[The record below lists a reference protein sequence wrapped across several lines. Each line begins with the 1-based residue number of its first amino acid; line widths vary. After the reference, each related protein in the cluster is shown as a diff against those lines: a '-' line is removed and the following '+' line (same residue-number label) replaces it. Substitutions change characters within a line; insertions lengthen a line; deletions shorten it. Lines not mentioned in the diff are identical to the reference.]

1 MEEKLIYY
9 FSKKRCEGNAE
20 MKNLLG
26 GKGANL
32 AEMCNVGIPVPP
44 GFTISTAAC
53 KVYYQDSGS
62 SVIPVESHV
71 IPVKPSV
78 IQVADYSD
86 PEKNVDS
93 SVTRWNDICGEIK
106 KHMTMLENDIGC
118 KFGDSSN
125 PLLVSIRSGSVNS
138 MPGMLDTILNVGLND
153 ETVTQLAKKSGERFA
168 YDSYCRFIA
177 MYSNVVLQL
186 SHNLFQSVIDNEQRK
201 NGVQSLA
208 ELDVD
213 TLKRIV
219 NDFKK
224 IVHEKTE
231 RHFPQNV
238 EEQLLSSVNAV
249 FASWKNDR
257 AISYRRIHN
266 ISEDLG
272 TAVNIQSM
280 VFGNLNDNSAT
291 GVIFTRNPSTG
302 EKKCF
307 GEFLVN
313 AQGEDV
319 VSGVYTPMQID
330 GDQKNTM
337 EKLMPSVY
345 RELCEVCEKLE
356 GHYKDMQDIE
366 FTVQDGKLWIL
377 QTRSGKRTAEA
388 AIRIVVDMVNDGTIT
403 KEEGILRIDPKTF
416 DHLLHP
422 ILDIKG
428 DQKIIG
434 KGLPASPGVASG
446 YVVFSASD
454 AEKSAEQGEK
464 VILVRSETSPEDI
477 NGMNAANGI
486 VTARG
491 GMTSHAAVVTRGM
504 GKPCICSVS
513 GLSIDKNGT
522 FFLLGETKVNKGD
535 PITINGSTG
544 EVMLGIL
551 PTVLPQL
558 SNEFKTV
565 MNWIDGI
572 KTIKV
577 RANADTP
584 KDAKIA
590 KEFGAEGIG
599 LCRTEHMF
607 FASDRIEFIQKLIIA
622 DDENERASALNR
634 LEEMQKSDFKEIFS
648 IMEGR
653 EVTIRLLDPPLHE
666 FLPNN
671 QSTIEKIAKSLNK
684 SVESVES
691 KIAQLSEKNPM
702 LGHRGCRLA
711 ISHPEIYSMQIRAIL
726 SAAEEL
732 KKEKNVKIKPE
743 IMIPFIMNEKE
754 FVLICELAKKEASV
768 ILQMQI
774 PTSHAGMAPDM
785 GYADKTYS
793 IGTMIELPR
802 AALIADKLAKY
813 AEFFSFGTN
822 DLTQT
827 TMGLS
832 RDDSV
837 NFLDSYKANNIFEND
852 PFEALDTEGVGELIK
867 IAIERGKKTR
877 KEIKLGIC
885 GEHGADPESIKF
897 FIESGLDYVSCSPYR
912 VPIAKLVAAQSS
924 IKLKKH

>member
-1 MEEKLIYY
+1 
-9 FSKKRCEGNAE
+9 
-20 MKNLLG
+20 
-26 GKGANL
+26 
-32 AEMCNVGIPVPP
+32 MCNVGIPVPP
-44 GFTISTAAC
+44 GFTISTSAC
-53 KVYYQDSGS
+53 KVYYQDNRS
-62 SVIPVESHV
+62 
-71 IPVKPSV
+71 SV

-86 PEKNVDS
+86 PEKNV
-93 SVTRWNDICGEIK
+93 VTHWNDICSGIK
-106 KHMTMLENDIGC
+106 NYMAMLE
-118 KFGDSSN
+118 KFGDLNN
-125 PLLVSIRSGSVNS
+125 PLLVSIRSGSVSS

-153 ETVTQLAKKSGERFA
+153 ETVVGLDKKSGERFA
-168 YDSYCRFIA
+168 YDSYCRFIM

-186 SHNLFQSVIDNEQRK
+186 DHHLFQDVVDNEQQK
-201 NGVQSLA
+201 SGAKSLA
-208 ELDVD
+208 DLDVD
-213 TLKRIV
+213 VLKRIV

-224 IVHEKTE
+224 IVYEKTE
-231 RHFPQNV
+231 KHFPQNV
-238 EEQLLSSVNAV
+238 EEQLLNSVNAV

-257 AISYRRIHN
+257 AVSYRRIHN
-266 ISEDLG
+266 IPENLG
-272 TAVNIQSM
+272 TAVNVQAM

-302 EKKCF
+302 EKNT
-307 GEFLVN
+307 L
-313 AQGEDV
+313 GEDV
-319 VSGVYTPMQID
+319 VSGVYTPMPID
-330 GDQKNTM
+330 GEQKNTM
-337 EKLMPSVY
+337 EKLLPSVY
-345 RELCEVCEKLE
+345 RELCVVCEKLE
-356 GHYKDMQDIE
+356 RHYKDMQDIE

-388 AIRIVVDMVNDGTIT
+388 AIRIIVDMVNEGTIT

-416 DHLLHP
+416 DNLLHP
-422 ILDIKG
+422 VLDVKG
-428 DQKIIG
+428 DQKVIG

-454 AEKSAEQGEK
+454 AEKAAEQGKK

-477 NGMNAANGI
+477 NGMNAASGI

-504 GKPCICSVS
+504 GKPGICSVS
-513 GLSIDKNGT
+513 GLYIDKDGT
-522 FFLLGETKVNKGD
+522 FFFVGDARVNKGE
-535 PITINGSTG
+535 PITINGGTG

-551 PTVLPQL
+551 PTISPEL
-558 SNEFKTV
+558 SQEFKTII
-565 MNWIDGI
+565 NWIDEF

-622 DDENERASALNR
+622 DDENERANALIK

-653 EVTIRLLDPPLHE
+653 EVTIRLHDPPLHE
-666 FLPNN
+666 FLPND
-671 QSTIEKIAKSLNK
+671 QSTIEKIAKSLSK
-684 SVESVES
+684 SVESVKN
-691 KIAQLSEKNPM
+691 KIAQLTEKNPM

-711 ISHPEIYSMQIRAIL
+711 ISHPEIYSMQIRIML
-726 SAAEEL
+726 SAASEL
-732 KKEKNVKIKPE
+732 KKEKKIEVEPE
-743 IMIPFIMNEKE
+743 IMIPFIMSEKE
-754 FVLICELAKKEASV
+754 FILICELAKKESSIISAG
-768 ILQMQI
+768 IQTQI
-774 PTSHAGMAPDM
+774 PASRAGMTS
-785 GYADKTYS
+785 DKAYS
-793 IGTMIELPR
+793 IGTTIELPR
-802 AALIADKLAKY
+802 AALIADKLANH

-822 DLTQT
+822 DLTQR

-837 NFLDSYKANNIFEND
+837 NFLDSYKESNIFEND
-852 PFEALDTEGVGELIK
+852 PFEVLDIEGVGELIK

-885 GEHGADPESIKF
+885 GEHGADPKSIEF
-897 FIESGLDYVSCSPYR
+897 LIESGVDYVSCSPYR
-912 VPIAKLVAAQSS
+912 VPIAKLVAAQFSVRS
-924 IKLKKH
+924 KFAR

>member
-9 FSKKRCEGNAE
+9 FSQSKCEGNAE

-32 AEMCNVGIPVPP
+32 AEMCNIGISVPP
-44 GFTISTAAC
+44 GFTISTSVC
-53 KVYYQDSGS
+53 K
-62 SVIPVESHV
+62 
-71 IPVKPSV
+71 
-78 IQVADYSD
+78 DYHQSNRLPD
-86 PEKNVDS
+86 DLVN
-93 SVTRWNDICGEIK
+93 EIK
-106 KHMTMLENDIGC
+106 KYLAILENDIGC
-118 KFGDSSN
+118 KFGDSDN
-125 PLLVSIRSGSVNS
+125 PLLVSIRSGCVNS

-153 ETVTQLAKKSGERFA
+153 TTVVGLAKKSGERFA
-168 YDSYCRFIA
+168 YDSYCRFIT

-186 SHNLFQSVIDNEQRK
+186 DHHLFQSVIDNEQQK
-201 NGVQSLA
+201 NGAKSLA
-208 ELDVD
+208 GLDVD
-213 TLKRIV
+213 VLRKIV
-219 NDFKK
+219 EDFKK
-224 IVHEKTE
+224 IVYEKTAG
-231 RHFPQNV
+231 HFPQNV

-249 FASWKNDR
+249 FASWQNDR
-257 AISYRRIHN
+257 AVSYRKINN
-266 ISEDLG
+266 IPETLG
-272 TAVNIQSM
+272 TAVNVQAM
-280 VFGNLNDNSAT
+280 VFGNLNNNSAT
-291 GVIFTRNPSTG
+291 GVIFTRNPATG

-319 VSGVYTPMQID
+319 VSGIYTPMPVD
-330 GDQKNTM
+330 GKQENTM

-345 RELCEVCEKLE
+345 RELCDVCEKLE
-356 GHYKDMQDIE
+356 RHYKDMQDVE
-366 FTVQDGKLWIL
+366 FTVQNGKLWIL
-377 QTRSGKRTAEA
+377 QTRSGKRTDEA
-388 AIRIVVDMVNDGTIT
+388 TVRIIVDMVNEGTIT
-403 KEEGILRIDPKTF
+403 KEEGILRINPKTF
-416 DHLLHP
+416 DGLLHP
-422 ILDIKG
+422 VLEVKG
-428 DQKIIG
+428 DQKVIG

-446 YVVFSASD
+446 YVVFSPND
-454 AEKSAEQGEK
+454 AEKAVEQGKK

-477 NGMNAANGI
+477 NGMNAASGI
-486 VTARG
+486 ITVRG

-513 GLSIDKNGT
+513 GLYIDKDGN
-522 FFLLGETKVNKGD
+522 FFSVGDTKVNKGE
-535 PITINGSTG
+535 PITINGGKG

-551 PTVLPQL
+551 PTISPEL
-558 SNEFKTV
+558 SQEFKAII
-565 MNWIDGI
+565 NWIDEI

-584 KDAKIA
+584 KDVRIA

-607 FASDRIEFIQKLIIA
+607 FASNRIEFIQKLIIA
-622 DDENERASALNR
+622 DDKIERASALSK

-648 IMEGR
+648 IMENK

-671 QSTIEKIAKSLNK
+671 QFTIEKIAKSLNK
-684 SVESVES
+684 PVELVKN

-711 ISHPEIYSMQIRAIL
+711 ISHPEIYSMQIRTIL
-726 SAAEEL
+726 SAADEL
-732 KKEKNVKIKPE
+732 RKAKKAEIKPE
-743 IMIPFIMNEKE
+743 IMIPLIMDEKE
-754 FVLICELAKKEASV
+754 FVLICELIKKESSV
-768 ILQMQI
+768 I
-774 PTSHAGMAPDM
+774 AGMTS
-785 GYADKTYS
+785 DKAYS

-802 AALIADKLAKY
+802 AALIADKLAKH

-837 NFLDSYKANNIFEND
+837 SFLDSYKENNIFEND
-852 PFEALDTEGVGELIK
+852 PFEVLDTEGVGELIK
-867 IAIERGKKTR
+867 VAIERGKKTR

-885 GEHGADPESIKF
+885 GEHGADPKSIEFLIK
-897 FIESGLDYVSCSPYR
+897 SGVDYVSCSPYR
-912 VPIAKLVAAQSS
+912 VPIAKLVAAQFSVKS
-924 IKLKKH
+924 KYVK

>member
-1 MEEKLIYY
+1 MFVSESPEKAMGEKLIYY
-9 FSKKRCEGNAE
+9 FSKNKCEGNAE

-44 GFTISTAAC
+44 GFTISTSAC
-53 KVYYQDSGS
+53 KQGNGL
-62 SVIPVESHV
+62 
-71 IPVKPSV
+71 
-78 IQVADYSD
+78 SD
-86 PEKNVDS
+86 NLRS
-93 SVTRWNDICGEIK
+93 EIK
-106 KHMTMLENDIGC
+106 RYMAMLENDISC
-118 KFGDSSN
+118 KFGDSNN
-125 PLLVSIRSGSVNS
+125 PLLISIRSGSVSS

-153 ETVTQLAKKSGERFA
+153 ATVVGLAKKSGERFA
-168 YDSYCRFIA
+168 YDSYCRFIM
-177 MYSNVVLQL
+177 MYSSVVLQL
-186 SHNLFQSVIDNEQRK
+186 DHHLFQDVIDNKQQK
-201 NGVQSLA
+201 NGAKSLA
-208 ELDVD
+208 DLDVD
-213 TLKRIV
+213 VLKKIV
-219 NDFKK
+219 DDFKK
-224 IVHEKTE
+224 IVYEKTAK
-231 RHFPQNV
+231 HFPQNV
-238 EEQLLSSVNAV
+238 EEQFLSSVNAV
-249 FASWKNDR
+249 FSSWQNDR
-257 AISYRRIHN
+257 AVSYRKIHG
-266 ISEDLG
+266 ISEYIG
-272 TAVNIQSM
+272 TAVNVQAM

-302 EKKCF
+302 EKKFF

-319 VSGVYTPMQID
+319 VSGVYTPMPVNGEQE
-330 GDQKNTM
+330 NTM
-337 EKLMPSVY
+337 EKLMPGVY
-345 RELCEVCEKLE
+345 RELCDVCKKLE
-356 GHYKDMQDIE
+356 AHYKDMQDVE

-388 AIRIVVDMVNDGTIT
+388 TIRIIVDMASEGTIT
-403 KEEGILRIDPKTF
+403 KEEGTLRIDPKTF
-416 DHLLHP
+416 DSLLHP
-422 ILDIKG
+422 VLDVKS
-428 DQKIIG
+428 DQEVIG

-454 AEKSAEQGEK
+454 AEKAAEQGKK

-477 NGMNAANGI
+477 NGMNAASGI

-513 GLSIDKNGT
+513 GLYIDKDGI
-522 FFLLGETKVNKGD
+522 FFSVGDTKVNKGE
-535 PITINGSTG
+535 PITINGGTG

-551 PTVLPQL
+551 PTISPEL
-558 SNEFKTV
+558 SQEFKTII
-565 MNWIDGI
+565 NWIDEI

-622 DDENERASALNR
+622 DDENERANALIK

-671 QSTIEKIAKSLNK
+671 QSTIEKIAKSLSK
-684 SVESVES
+684 SVESVKN

-711 ISHPEIYSMQIRAIL
+711 ISHPEIYSMQVRAIL
-726 SAAEEL
+726 SAASEL
-732 KKEKNVKIKPE
+732 KKEKKIEVEPE
-743 IMIPFIMNEKE
+743 IMIPFIMSEKE
-754 FVLICELAKKEASV
+754 FILICELAKKESSV
-768 ILQMQI
+768 ISQTQI
-774 PTSHAGMAPDM
+774 PASRAGMTS
-785 GYADKTYS
+785 DKAYS

-802 AALIADKLAKY
+802 AALIADKLAKH

-837 NFLDSYKANNIFEND
+837 NFLDSYKESNIFENN
-852 PFEALDTEGVGELIK
+852 PFEVLDIEGVGELIK

-885 GEHGADPESIKF
+885 GEHGADPKSIEF
-897 FIESGLDYVSCSPYR
+897 LIESGVDYVSCSPYR
-912 VPIAKLVAAQSS
+912 VPIAKLVAAQFSV
-924 IKLKKH
+924 KLSG

>member
-1 MEEKLIYY
+1 MFITKESKTMKEKLVYY
-9 FSKKRCEGNAE
+9 FSQNKCEGNAE

-32 AEMCNVGIPVPP
+32 AEMCNIGIPVPP
-44 GFTISTAAC
+44 GFTISTSAC
-53 KVYYQDSGS
+53 KSYHQDDKLLVESG
-62 SVIPVESHV
+62 VIPVLDTG
-71 IPVKPSV
+71 
-78 IQVADYSD
+78 IQKKD
-86 PEKNVDS
+86 
-93 SVTRWNDICGEIK
+93 SVTCWNDVCSQIK
-106 KHMTMLENDIGC
+106 DYMKILENDIGC

-125 PLLVSIRSGSVNS
+125 TLLVSIRSGSVNS

-153 ETVTQLAKKSGERFA
+153 DTVVGLAKKSGERFA
-168 YDSYCRFIA
+168 YDSYCRFIT

-186 SHNLFQSVIDNEQRK
+186 DHHLFQDIINSEQQKGRV
-201 NGVQSLA
+201 NSLA
-208 ELDVD
+208 DLDVNI
-213 TLKRIV
+213 LKRIV
-219 NDFKK
+219 NDFKN
-224 IVHEKTE
+224 IVYENTGK
-231 RHFPQNV
+231 HFPQSV
-238 EEQLLSSVNAV
+238 EEQLLNSVNAV

-272 TAVNIQSM
+272 TAVNVQAM
-280 VFGNLNDNSAT
+280 VFGNLDSNSAT

-319 VSGVYTPMQID
+319 VSGVYTPMPV
-330 GDQKNTM
+330 GGEQKNTL
-337 EKLMPSVY
+337 EKLMPNIY
-345 RELCEVCEKLE
+345 KELLGVCEKLE

-388 AIRIVVDMVNDGTIT
+388 TVRILVDMVNEGIIT
-403 KEEGILRIDPKTF
+403 KEEGILRVDTKIF
-416 DHLLHP
+416 NNLLHP
-422 ILDIKG
+422 VLDSKG
-428 DQKIIG
+428 DQKVIG
-434 KGLPASPGVASG
+434 NGLPASPGVASG
-446 YVVFSASD
+446 YVVFSPSD
-454 AEKSAEQGEK
+454 AEEAAKEGRK

-477 NGMNAANGI
+477 NGMDAASGI
-486 VTARG
+486 ITARG
-491 GMTSHAAVVTRGM
+491 GMTSHAAVVARGM

-513 GLSIDKNGT
+513 GLHIDKSET
-522 FFLLGETKVNKGD
+522 FFSLAEIKVNKGD
-535 PITINGSTG
+535 QITINGGTG

-551 PTVLPQL
+551 PTIWPKL
-558 SNEFKTV
+558 SQEFKTV
-565 MNWIDGI
+565 MDWIDEI
-572 KTIKV
+572 KVIKV

-622 DDENERASALNR
+622 DDENERANALGK

-648 IMEGR
+648 IMENK

-666 FLPNN
+666 FLPHN
-671 QSTIEKIAKSLNK
+671 QSIIEKIAKSLKK
-684 SVESVES
+684 SVEVVKN
-691 KIAQLSEKNPM
+691 KIEQLSEKNPM

-711 ISHPEIYSMQIRAIL
+711 ISHPEIYGMQIRAIL
-726 SAAEEL
+726 SAANEL
-732 KKEKNVKIKPE
+732 QKEKKVEIEPE
-743 IMIPFIMNEKE
+743 IMIPFIMSEKE
-754 FVLICELAKKEASV
+754 FILICELVKKEAEKFDV
-768 ILQMQI
+768 
-774 PTSHAGMAPDM
+774 
-785 GYADKTYS
+785 KYS

-813 AEFFSFGTN
+813 ADFFSFGTN
-822 DLTQT
+822 DLTQA

-837 NFLDSYKANNIFEND
+837 NFLGSYKENNIFNND
-852 PFEALDTEGVGELIK
+852 PFEELDIEGVGELIK
-867 IAIERGKKTR
+867 IAIERGKTTR
-877 KEIKLGIC
+877 KDIKLGIC
-885 GEHGADPESIKF
+885 GEHGANPKSIKF
-897 FIESGLDYVSCSPYR
+897 FIESCLNYVSCSPYR
-912 VPIAKLVAAQSS
+912 VPVAKLVAAQLH
-924 IKLKKH
+924 IKSKGSVYEMLRKE

>member
-1 MEEKLIYY
+1 MGEKLIYY
-9 FSKKRCEGNAE
+9 FSQSKCEGNAE

-44 GFTISTAAC
+44 GFTISTSAC
-53 KVYYQDSGS
+53 RQGS
-62 SVIPVESHV
+62 
-71 IPVKPSV
+71 
-78 IQVADYSD
+78 D
-86 PEKNVDS
+86 NL
-93 SVTRWNDICGEIK
+93 RNEIK
-106 KHMTMLENDIGC
+106 EYMTMLETDIGC
-118 KFGDSSN
+118 KFGDSNN
-125 PLLVSIRSGSVNS
+125 PLLVSIRSGSVSS

-153 ETVTQLAKKSGERFA
+153 TTVVGLAKKSGERFA
-168 YDSYCRFIA
+168 YDSYCRFIM
-177 MYSNVVLQL
+177 MYSSVVLQL
-186 SHNLFQSVIDNEQRK
+186 DHHLFQDVIDNEQQK
-201 NGVQSLA
+201 GEAKSLA
-208 ELDVD
+208 DLDVD
-213 TLKRIV
+213 VLKRII

-224 IVHEKTE
+224 IVYEETEK
-231 RHFPQNV
+231 HFPQNV
-238 EEQLLSSVNAV
+238 EEQLLTSVNAV
-249 FASWKNDR
+249 FSSWQNDR
-257 AISYRRIHN
+257 AVSYRKINN
-266 ISEDLG
+266 IPETLG
-272 TAVNIQSM
+272 TAVNVQAM
-280 VFGNLNDNSAT
+280 VFGNLNNNSAT
-291 GVIFTRNPSTG
+291 GVVFTRNPSTG
-302 EKKCF
+302 EKKFF
-307 GEFLVN
+307 GEFLIN

-319 VSGVYTPMQID
+319 VSGVYTPMSVNGKQE
-330 GDQKNTM
+330 NTM
-337 EKLMPSVY
+337 EKLMPCVY
-345 RELCEVCEKLE
+345 RELCDVCKRLE
-356 GHYKDMQDIE
+356 ARYKDMQDIE

-388 AIRIVVDMVNDGTIT
+388 AVRIVVDMVSEGVIT

-416 DHLLHP
+416 DSLLHP
-422 ILDIKG
+422 VLDAKS
-428 DQKIIG
+428 DQKVIG

-446 YVVFSASD
+446 YVVFSAND
-454 AEKSAEQGEK
+454 AEKAAEQGKK

-477 NGMNAANGI
+477 NGMNAASGI
-486 VTARG
+486 ITARG

-513 GLSIDKNGT
+513 GLYIDKGEN
-522 FFLLGETKVNKGD
+522 FFSVGDMKVNKGE
-535 PITINGSTG
+535 PITINGGTG

-551 PTVLPQL
+551 PTISPKL
-558 SNEFKTV
+558 SQEFKTII
-565 MNWIDGI
+565 NWIDEI

-622 DDENERASALNR
+622 DDENERASALDK

-666 FLPNN
+666 FLPND
-671 QSTIEKIAKSLNK
+671 QFTIEKIAKSLSK
-684 SVESVES
+684 PVESVKN

-726 SAAEEL
+726 SAASEL
-732 KKEKNVKIKPE
+732 KEEKKVEIKPE

-754 FVLICELAKKEASV
+754 FVLICELVKKEASV
-768 ILQMQI
+768 IL
-774 PTSHAGMAPDM
+774 AGCA
-785 GYADKTYS
+785 GDKAYS

-802 AALIADKLAKY
+802 AALIADKLAKH

-837 NFLDSYKANNIFEND
+837 NFLDSYKENNVFEND
-852 PFEALDTEGVGELIK
+852 PFEVLDIEGVGELIR

-885 GEHGADPESIKF
+885 GEHGADPKSIEFLIK
-897 FIESGLDYVSCSPYR
+897 SGVDYVSCSPYR
-912 VPIAKLVAAQSS
+912 VPIAKLVAAQFS
-924 IKLKKH
+924 IKFKF

>member
-1 MEEKLIYY
+1 MGERLIHY
-9 FSKKRCEGNAE
+9 FSQNKCEGNAE

-32 AEMCNVGIPVPP
+32 AEMCNIGVPVPP
-44 GFTISTAAC
+44 GFTISTSAC
-53 KVYYQDSGS
+53 KVYYQDNRS
-62 SVIPVESHV
+62 
-71 IPVKPSV
+71 SV

-86 PEKNVDS
+86 PEKNMDS
-93 SVTRWNDICGEIK
+93 SVTHWNDICSGIK
-106 KHMTMLENDIGC
+106 NYMAMLENDIGC
-118 KFGDSSN
+118 KFGDTNN
-125 PLLVSIRSGSVNS
+125 PLLVSIRSGSVSS

-153 ETVTQLAKKSGERFA
+153 ETVVGLAKKSGERFA
-168 YDSYCRFIA
+168 YDSYCRFIM

-186 SHNLFQSVIDNEQRK
+186 DHHLFQDVVDNKQQK
-201 NGVQSLA
+201 SGAKSLA
-208 ELDVD
+208 DLDVD
-213 TLKRIV
+213 VLKEIV
-219 NDFKK
+219 NNFKR
-224 IVHEKTE
+224 IVHEKTGK
-231 RHFPQNV
+231 HFPQNV

-257 AISYRRIHN
+257 AVSYRKIHN
-266 ISEDLG
+266 IPENLG
-272 TAVNIQSM
+272 TAVNVQAM

-302 EKKCF
+302 EKKLF
-307 GEFLVN
+307 GEFLIN

-319 VSGVYTPMQID
+319 VSGVYTPMPID
-330 GDQKNTM
+330 GEQKNTM
-337 EKLMPSVY
+337 EKLLPSVY
-345 RELCEVCEKLE
+345 RELCVVCEKLE
-356 GHYKDMQDIE
+356 RHYKDMQDIE

-388 AIRIVVDMVNDGTIT
+388 AIRIIVDMVNEGTIT

-416 DHLLHP
+416 DNLLHP
-422 ILDIKG
+422 VLDVKS
-428 DQKIIG
+428 DQKVIG

-454 AEKSAEQGEK
+454 AEKAAEQGKK

-477 NGMNAANGI
+477 NGMNAASGI

-513 GLSIDKNGT
+513 GLYIDKDGT
-522 FFLLGETKVNKGD
+522 FFSVGDTKVNKSE
-535 PITINGSTG
+535 PITINGGTG

-551 PTVLPQL
+551 PTISPEL
-558 SNEFKTV
+558 SQEFKTII
-565 MNWIDGI
+565 NWIDEI

-622 DDENERASALNR
+622 DDENERANALIK

-671 QSTIEKIAKSLNK
+671 QSTIEKIAKSLSK
-684 SVESVES
+684 SVESVKN

-726 SAAEEL
+726 SAANEL
-732 KKEKNVKIKPE
+732 KEEKKVEVKPE
-743 IMIPFIMNEKE
+743 IMVPFIMSEKE
-754 FVLICELAKKEASV
+754 FILICELANSV
-768 ILQMQI
+768 ISQTQI
-774 PTSHAGMAPDM
+774 PASRAG
-785 GYADKTYS
+785 DKAYS

-802 AALIADKLAKY
+802 AALIADKLAKH

-822 DLTQT
+822 DLTQA

-837 NFLDSYKANNIFEND
+837 NFLDSYKENNIFEND
-852 PFEALDTEGVGELIK
+852 PFEVLDIEGVGELIK

-885 GEHGADPESIKF
+885 GEHGADPKSIEFLIK
-897 FIESGLDYVSCSPYR
+897 SGVDYVSCSPYR
-912 VPIAKLVAAQSS
+912 VPVAKLVAAQFS
-924 IKLKKH
+924 IKSKCVE